1 MEAFTPP
8 PYREKRPHGRP
19 PMHSVE
25 MRLLIGKQ
33 CVEKTMTYREA
44 AKTYGISSGAVSA
57 CVRLYKNGDKKKQR
71 NSNYHRQNAE
81 VDSYRHQA
89 QVKDLKHQIADLFLE
104 NQMLKKI
111 LAKSLQ
117 VKKLNGSVIT
127 TENLDQL
134 QRDVE

>member
-1 MEAFTPP
+1 
-8 PYREKRPHGRP
+8 
-19 PMHSVE
+19 
-25 MRLLIGKQ
+25 
-33 CVEKTMTYREA
+33 MTYREA

-57 CVRLYKNGDKKKQR
+57 CVRLYKNKDKKIQR
-71 NSNYHRQNAE
+71 NKNYHVQTE
-81 VDSYRHQA
+81 A
-89 QVKDLKHQIADLFLE
+89 QKNYQHEARIKDLKHQIADLFLE

-111 LAKSLQ
+111 LSKSLQ